1 MKIHG
6 SNFFIHLGFWVG
18 ALVIAVMG
26 WTLYDATTKSN
37 ESSAWVTRTYA
48 ILQEIGNINAGL
60 RRAES
65 AQRGYLLSGSDAFLA
80 EGDQAL
86 AKVREGAA
94 RVKNLASDNSVKS
107 LALRLE
113 ELITER
119 IAIMQENARRRQTE
133 GIESARK
140 RALSGVGQQA
150 SARIY
155 DLTGEL
161 EQKERRLLE
170 VRRAAEQR
178 GNELELTILFIAVLL
193 SVIILIPGYAGY
205 ILQARARE
213 RAERP
218 RP

>member
-1 MKIHG
+1 
-6 SNFFIHLGFWVG
+6 
-18 ALVIAVMG
+18 
-26 WTLYDATTKSN
+26 
-37 ESSAWVTRTYA
+37 
-48 ILQEIGNINAGL
+48 
-60 RRAES
+60 
-65 AQRGYLLSGSDAFLA
+65 
-80 EGDQAL
+80 
-86 AKVREGAA
+86 
-94 RVKNLASDNSVKS
+94 
-107 LALRLE
+107 
-113 ELITER
+113 
-119 IAIMQENARRRQTE
+119 MQENARRRQTE

-205 ILQARARE
+205 MLQARARE
-213 RAERP
+213 RAERKLLDMTDALP
-218 RP
+218 GAIYQFRTLADGTHHFEFLSRRSEEHTSELQSPC